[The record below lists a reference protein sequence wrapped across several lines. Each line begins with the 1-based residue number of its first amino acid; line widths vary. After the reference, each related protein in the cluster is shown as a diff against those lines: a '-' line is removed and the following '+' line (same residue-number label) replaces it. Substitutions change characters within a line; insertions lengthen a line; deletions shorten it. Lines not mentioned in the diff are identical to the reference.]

1 MKVKDLI
8 KLIETDGWTQVR
20 QRGSHR

>member
-8 KLIETDGWTQVR
+8 K
-20 QRGSHR
+20 